1 MSAIKKL
8 MMTAAGG
15 GFTAIE
21 DVFSTYLY
29 AGNQTAR
36 TITNGIDLAGE
47 GGLTWITP
55 RTVAAEMQFIDSERG
70 VSPTST
76 PVLISSLTNGQI
88 NRSGAVTAYNSDGF
102 DLGTY
107 DATNYTGRDMVSWTF
122 RKAPRFFDVVTW
134 TGNGSSQTIA
144 HNLGV
149 EPGCIIVKNTSATAN
164 WAVYHRGT
172 SASAFNQRM
181 QLNTT
186 DAVATSATAWNGTAP
201 TDTEFSVG
209 NFFNTNASGNTYV
222 AYLYAHDP
230 LGPSGDGSDG
240 LIACGSYTGNGTIPG
255 PVINIGWE
263 PQWLLIKATN
273 STSNWA
279 ILDVSRGMPY
289 REDAYL
295 AANVSTA
302 EAITDLAH
310 VTATGFQT
318 APYGH
323 SHNSLGVNY
332 IYIAI
337 RRGPM
342 RVPES
347 GTEVFG
353 GLTHTGTGVGRSLTD
368 LGFSPDLL
376 LSRPRNIALGYGV
389 YDRLRGFLG
398 SNQILQ
404 TYNTGAEFS
413 DATGPNAS
421 ITKIEQGVISLGPDS
436 FYGHTNLNTRP
447 YITHAF
453 RRAPGFFDVVAYTG
467 DNVAGRTIS
476 HNLGVA
482 PEMIW
487 VKKRSEATDWNV
499 YHSGLGPTKTIWLN
513 QTSTGNT
520 HPDYWYNTAPT
531 SSVFSVGGGN
541 PNNYTTRTYIA
552 YLFATLAGVSKVGS
566 YTGTGTHDEHVI
578 DCGFTSGARFVLLKR
593 TDAVSDWFV
602 WDSERGITTGADPRL
617 SLNIAAAEYNGLDD
631 IHPHPSGFIAA
642 NPNGSDVNALNSQW
656 IFYAIA

>member
-1 MSAIKKL
+1 MMAAQRGTASYLVRQWDNKKMSTVKKL

-15 GFTAIE
+15 EEALAIE

-29 AGNQTAR
+29 AGNQTVR
-36 TITNGIDLAGE
+36 TITNGIDLAGH

-122 RKAPRFFDVVTW
+122 RKAPRFFDVVTY
-134 TGNGSSQTIA
+134 TGDGTSSRAIS

-149 EPGCIIVKNTSATAN
+149 VPGCIIIKNTSLSAN
-164 WAVYHRGT
+164 WVVHHRSLT
-172 SASAFNQRM
+172 AMSRYLE
-181 QLNTT
+181 LNNANAEQF
-186 DAVATSATAWNGTAP
+186 DGDNFKATS
-201 TDTEFSVG
+201 DTTFTVG
-209 NFFNTNASGNTYV
+209 PNSGVNRSGDSFV
-222 AYLYAHDP
+222 AYLFAHDP
-230 LGPSGDGSDG
+230 LGPSEDGSDG
-240 LIACGSYTGNGTIPG
+240 LIACGSFIGTTGTEVNL
-255 PVINIGWE
+255 GWE
-263 PQWLLIKATN
+263 PQWLLVKDNLDTGYWTIVDNMRGWTPSVDNNNLLYPNRSQAESQLNAYIDLTSTGFKAR
-273 STSNWA
+273 A
-279 ILDVSRGMPY
+279 L
-289 REDAYL
+289 
-295 AANVSTA
+295 
-302 EAITDLAH
+302 
-310 VTATGFQT
+310 ATGR
-318 APYGH
+318 
-323 SHNSLGVNY
+323 NY

-347 GTEVFG
+347 GTEVFAIDTST
-353 GLTHTGTGVGRSLTD
+353 LAAPVYTS
-368 LGFSPDLL
+368 GFPVDF
-376 LSRPRNIALGYGV
+376 A
-389 YDRLRGFLG
+389 
-398 SNQILQ
+398 
-404 TYNTGAEFS
+404 
-413 DATGPNAS
+413 
-421 ITKIEQGVISLGPDS
+421 ITKQVAQTFDWASSSRLTQGKILYPNLTAAEVSNGDFNFAFNDGWFINEG
-436 FYGHTNLNTRP
+436 TNSNR
-447 YITHAF
+447 YSWMF
-453 RRAPGFFDVVAYTG
+453 RRAPGFFDMVAYTG
-467 DNVAGRTIS
+467 NGTAGRTVP

-482 PEMIW
+482 PEMMI
-487 VKKRSEATDWNV
+487 VKSRSNPRNWGVMPIDATKYMYINQDIGALSSNSQVLWFNTQPSDSIFTLGNDLTV
-499 YHSGLGPTKTIWLN
+499 NGSGW
-513 QTSTGNT
+513 
-520 HPDYWYNTAPT
+520 
-531 SSVFSVGGGN
+531 
-541 PNNYTTRTYIA
+541 TYIA

-602 WDSERGITTGADPRL
+602 WDSVRGITTGADPRL
-617 SLNIAAAEYNGLDD
+617 SLNTTAAEYNGLDD

>member
-1 MSAIKKL
+1 MSGISKKL
-8 MMTAAGG
+8 MGTTAAGG

-29 AGNQTAR
+29 TGNGSTQ

-47 GGLTWITP
+47 GGLVWFKD
-55 RTVAAEMQFIDSERG
+55 RTLAANNRVFDTERG
-70 VSPTST
+70 YQFS
-76 PVLISSLTNGQI
+76 LITNGT
-88 NRSGAVTAYNSDGF
+88 GAQSSHGSTGLTGFNSDGF
-102 DLGTY
+102 GLGS
-107 DATNYTGRDMVSWTF
+107 AVANASGSNYASWTF
-122 RKAPRFFDVVTW
+122 RKAPRFFDVVTY
-134 TGNGSSQTIA
+134 TGDGTSSRAIS

-149 EPGCIIVKNTSATAN
+149 VPGCIIIKNTSLSAN
-164 WAVYHRGT
+164 WVVHHRSLT
-172 SASAFNQRM
+172 AMSRYLE
-181 QLNTT
+181 LNTT
-186 DAVATSATAWNGTAP
+186 NAEQLDGDNFKATS
-201 TDTEFSVG
+201 DTTFTVG
-209 NFFNTNASGNTYV
+209 PNSGVNRSGDSFV
-222 AYLYAHDP
+222 AYLFAHND
-230 LGPSGDGSDG
+230 GDGGFGPDGDADIIKCGSFTSDG
-240 LIACGSYTGNGTIPG
+240 SGLATVDVGF
-255 PVINIGWE
+255 E
-263 PQWLLIKATN
+263 PQWVLYKGSTAATN
-273 STSNWA
+273 WSIADSMRGFVADTASASGKYLNANSN
-279 ILDVSRGMPY
+279 S
-289 REDAYL
+289 
-295 AANVSTA
+295 A
-302 EAITDLAH
+302 ELSSAPVGLTN
-310 VTATGFQT
+310 TGFKYNS
-318 APYGH
+318 APNIGF
-323 SHNSLGVNY
+323 

-342 RVPES
+342 RAPES